1 MEYYRSHV
9 LVCAGAGCVSS
20 GCKAVESA
28 LLEGLKR
35 FNLEKEVRVVET
47 GCMGPCDMGPIVV
60 VYPEGVFYRKV
71 KPEDVGDIVEQHLL
85 KGRVVQ
91 RLLYTAPGTREL
103 VPKIEEIDFFTKQT
117 RIALRNTG
125 IINPE
130 SIEEYIARDGYA
142 ALGKVL
148 SRMKPEEVIDVVK
161 KSGLRGRGG
170 AGFPT
175 GMKWEFTAKAEGTP
189 KYVVCNADE
198 GDPGAFMDRSVLE
211 GDPHSVIEAMEI
223 CGYAIGANQGYVY
236 VRAEYP
242 LAVERLGKAIEQARE
257 YGMLGKNVFGTP
269 FGFDLEIRVGAGAF
283 VCGEETALL
292 ASVMGRRG
300 EPRPRPPFPAQSG
313 LWGKPTVLN
322 NVETWANVPPIILK
336 GWEWFAS
343 LGTEKSKGT
352 KVFALAGKITNTGL
366 VEVPMG
372 APLGEII
379 YDIGGGIP
387 KGKKFK
393 AAQTGGPSGGCIP
406 PQFLNT
412 PVDYESLAQLGTIM
426 GSGGLIVM
434 DEDTCMVDLA
444 KFFIEFV
451 QDESCGKCA
460 PCRIGTKRMLE
471 ILDRIT
477 KGKGKEGDVE
487 LLIDLGQ
494 EIKQSA
500 LCGLGQTAPN
510 PVLSTI
516 RYFREEYDEH
526 IREKKCR
533 ASVCATL
540 FDSPCQNTCPAGID
554 VPIYVD
560 YIKQKKYA
568 DAYLTVKRDNPFPL
582 VCGRVC
588 DHPCEGKC
596 RRAQIDQPIAIRT
609 LKRFVAD
616 WELEHKGELPTF
628 VQAKSTGKKVAV
640 VGSGP
645 AGLTAAHYLALKGHQ
660 VTVFEALP
668 VAGGMLA
675 VGIPE
680 YRLPKKLLAAEI
692 ESIKKL
698 GVVIKT
704 GVRVGKDV
712 TIEQLRKQ
720 GNAAVFV
727 AVGAHADQKLGVEGE
742 NLEGVVSGVKFLRDL
757 NLGKDPGVKGKKVAV
772 IGGGNVA
779 MDAARSALRLGAGEV
794 TVVYRRRKEDMP
806 AIPTE
811 VEEAM
816 HEGVGFTF
824 LAAPTRVTGT
834 GGKVATLE
842 CQRMNLGE
850 FDKSGRRRPVPA
862 EGATFALPVD
872 MVIAAIGQVPEGDA
886 LEGAGVGLG
895 KGGTVEACSK
905 TTATAVEGIFAGGD
919 CVTGPDT
926 VIRAVAAGK
935 KAAQE
940 IDKYLGGDG
949 DVVPKAVI
957 KRAVTGEIIET
968 ELPRAEAG
976 VIAGKRRVT
985 SFDEVELGLT
995 EETAVREASRCLR
1008 CDVKEA

>member
-1 MEYYRSHV
+1 MEFYRSHV

-71 KPEDVGDIVEQHLL
+71 RPEDVGDIVEQHLL

-91 RLLYTAPGTREL
+91 RLLCTAPGTREL

-125 IINPE
+125 VINPE

-148 SRMKPEEVIDVVK
+148 SSMKPEEVIDVVK

-175 GMKWEFTAKAEGTP
+175 GMKWEFTARAEGTP

-211 GDPHSVIEAMEI
+211 GDPHTVIEAMEI

-242 LAVERLGKAIEQARE
+242 LAVERLGKAIDQARK
-257 YGMLGKNVFGTP
+257 YGMLGQNIFGTP
-269 FGFDLEIRVGAGAF
+269 FSFDLEFWVGAGAF

-343 LGTEKSKGT
+343 LGTQKSKGT
-352 KVFALAGKITNTGL
+352 KVFALAGKIVNTGL

-372 APLGEII
+372 VPLGEII

-412 PVDYESLAQLGTIM
+412 PVDYDSLAQLGTIM

-494 EIKQSA
+494 EIKKSA

-560 YIKQKKYA
+560 YIKQQKYA
-568 DAYLTVKRDNPFPL
+568 DAYLTVKRDNPLPL

-609 LKRFVAD
+609 LKRFAAD

-628 VQAKSTGKKVAV
+628 TRAESTGKKVAI

-692 ESIKKL
+692 ESIRHL
-698 GVVIKT
+698 GVEIKT
-704 GVRVGKDV
+704 GVRIGKDITV
-712 TIEQLRKQ
+712 GQLKKQ
-720 GNAAVFV
+720 GYAAVFV
-727 AVGAHADQKLGVEGE
+727 AIGAHSDQKLGIEGE
-742 NLEGVVSGVKFLRDL
+742 DLEDVVSGVKFLRDL

-779 MDAARSALRLGAGEV
+779 MDAARSALRLGASEV

-811 VEEAM
+811 IEEAM
-816 HEGVGFTF
+816 HEGVEFAF
-824 LAAPTRVTGT
+824 LAAPARVTGA
-834 GGKVATLE
+834 GGKVTTLE

-862 EGATFALPVD
+862 EGATFALSVD

-886 LEGAGVGLG
+886 LEGSGVGLS
-895 KGGTVEACSK
+895 KGGTVEASSK
-905 TTATAVEGIFAGGD
+905 TTATPVEGIFAGGD

-926 VIRAVAAGK
+926 VIKAIAAGK
-935 KAAQE
+935 RAAQE
-940 IDKYLGGDG
+940 IDKYLG
-949 DVVPKAVI
+949 
-957 KRAVTGEIIET
+957 
-968 ELPRAEAG
+968 
-976 VIAGKRRVT
+976 
-985 SFDEVELGLT
+985 
-995 EETAVREASRCLR
+995 
-1008 CDVKEA
+1008 